1 VQPQA
6 QAPVAQSNEPAT
18 QPAPVITDVT
28 AGTPEALKFKLERW
42 TKEVE
47 PLMGKRSQSASA
59 PAPSSRKGGEPSVAD
74 FLEPDEFRIGPVSH
88 ETPKS
93 APEAQVQVVPVSNPV
108 VESTPSVPNQGAA
121 IAPPPQ
127 QQQLAR
133 AGGLDGAANVGR
145 VRIDLPGERHETAP
159 AARDASPNGGDV
171 EAGVAKNLKDNGKD
185 LWAQLDYQL
194 LEFLKDKPTPQ
205 LDVMAKLSNE
215 DRELIASVMDALTN
229 FRNALRA
236 DNNMLMSR
244 KVRPILDLADR
255 VRAQADLVIPTL
267 ALCTKV
273 DGFGIYEPIEPARFT
288 AMKPHEIIVY
298 CEVENFASQQNE
310 KKMWETKLSQEVV
323 LYTETGLPVWQDKTE
338 SIPDFARNRRHDFF
352 VVKKTRFPANITLG
366 RYLLKVTIVDQ
377 QASRVAEATVPV
389 QFVAQ

>member
-1 VQPQA
+1 
-6 QAPVAQSNEPAT
+6 
-18 QPAPVITDVT
+18 
-28 AGTPEALKFKLERW
+28 
-42 TKEVE
+42 
-47 PLMGKRSQSASA
+47 
-59 PAPSSRKGGEPSVAD
+59 
-74 FLEPDEFRIGPVSH
+74 
-88 ETPKS
+88 
-93 APEAQVQVVPVSNPV
+93 
-108 VESTPSVPNQGAA
+108 
-121 IAPPPQ
+121 
-127 QQQLAR
+127 
-133 AGGLDGAANVGR
+133 
-145 VRIDLPGERHETAP
+145 
-159 AARDASPNGGDV
+159 
-171 EAGVAKNLKDNGKD
+171 
-185 LWAQLDYQL
+185 
-194 LEFLKDKPTPQ
+194 
-205 LDVMAKLSNE
+205 
-215 DRELIASVMDALTN
+215 MDALTN

-298 CEVENFASQQNE
+298 CEVENFASQQNA

-352 VVKKTRFPANITLG
+352 VVKKTKFPPNITLG